1 MSSGKS
7 EVLSFSHNMGSQDS
21 NIFFHEVNLILE
33 RPIACRLEG
42 DVANL
47 PQCVTQSRLRPIEL
61 PFMDE

>member
-7 EVLSFSHNMGSQDS
+7 EVLTFSHNMGSQDP

-33 RPIACRLEG
+33 HPIVCRLES

-47 PQCVTQSRLRPIEL
+47 PRCVTQSRLRPIEL
-61 PFMDE
+61 PLMDE